1 MKTSNI
7 TLADILPKPTAHVEL
22 RSVKRIKFNDDAQR
36 AIVEQAASDVRT
48 KYTKGV
54 AAKSAETRFSGESW
68 HDACFD
74 TVSTVF
80 ELDDC
85 VADDTELSIAY
96 AIFDKA
102 GLLSTDLKPTS
113 LRSQVEMQIT
123 AVEYARRCK
132 SLFMK
137 QEALAL

>member
-1 MKTSNI
+1 MKTNI
-7 TLADILPKPTAHVEL
+7 TLADILPKPTANIEL

-36 AIVEQAASDVRT
+36 AIVEQAAHDVRT
-48 KYTKGV
+48 KYTRGV
-54 AAKSAETRFSGESW
+54 AAKSAEARYSGEAW